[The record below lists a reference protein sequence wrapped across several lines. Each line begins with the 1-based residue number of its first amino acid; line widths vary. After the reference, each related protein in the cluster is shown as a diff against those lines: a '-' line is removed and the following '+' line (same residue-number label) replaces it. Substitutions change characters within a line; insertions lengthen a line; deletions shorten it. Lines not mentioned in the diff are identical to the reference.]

1 MKMPKRAKA
10 KAKTT
15 TRSVQGKSTT
25 YRRAARNKTAVKAK
39 AKSTAHG

>member
-1 MKMPKRAKA
+1 MKMPKKA

-25 YRRAARNKTAVKAK
+25 DRRKARDKVARK
-39 AKSTAHG
+39 AKSKSTAYG